1 MSGMEGLAN
10 RLLCQLFPNVRIELD
25 DTNLLSALKSVRIDE
40 RRLLFRPVEI
50 PRVNG

>member
-10 RLLCQLFPNVRIELD
+10 GLLCQLFSDVRIELD
-25 DTNLLSALKSVRIDE
+25 NTNLVSALVSVRIDE